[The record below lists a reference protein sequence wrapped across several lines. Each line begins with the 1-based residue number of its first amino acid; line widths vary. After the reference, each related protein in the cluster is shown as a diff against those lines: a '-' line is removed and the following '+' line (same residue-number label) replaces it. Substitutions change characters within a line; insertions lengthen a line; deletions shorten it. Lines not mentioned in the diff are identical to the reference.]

1 MTLTKC
7 LVWRASDTGT
17 KYRGSRSLT
26 GTGSRPGILIAPLPP
41 DTVGEIPCKG
51 RPVGM
56 PSEGDFELAQ
66 VLLLEPD
73 EGEILMRNTNLF
85 KGENFG
91 KMLVRVGPDP
101 AV

>member
-1 MTLTKC
+1 
-7 LVWRASDTGT
+7 
-17 KYRGSRSLT
+17 
-26 GTGSRPGILIAPLPP
+26 
-41 DTVGEIPCKG
+41 
-51 RPVGM
+51 M

-66 VLLLEPD
+66 VLLPEPG

-91 KMLVRVGPDP
+91 KMLVTVGPDP